1 MQYAKEIQRSY
12 PRDIWTEGIAFYL
25 DGVNFVFKTRP
36 KDQAY
41 APRKRVWRK
50 RSEVLQHGCVAK
62 GRTEGTGA
70 NVVRMMVAVAY
81 EKGVIICEEY
91 GNMNGVYFSDFIR
104 RNFIQMYGDA
114 DKDRVD
120 YFVQDG
126 DPSQNSQLAID
137 ALKRVKAKVFKIPP
151 RSPDLNPI
159 ENVFHLAI
167 RTVQKQ

>member
-1 MQYAKEIQRSY
+1 M
-12 PRDIWTEGIAFYL
+12 

-50 RSEVLQHGCVAK
+50 RSEGLQHGCVAK
-62 GRTEGTGA
+62 GRKEGTGA

-91 GNMNGVYFSDFIR
+91 DKMNGVYFSDFIR

-114 DKDRVD
+114 DKDHVD

-137 ALKRVKAKVFKIPP
+137 ALKRVKAKVFKIPQN
-151 RSPDLNPI
+151 SIQFNFI
-159 ENVFHLAI
+159 INI
-167 RTVQKQ
+167 M